1 MARNLPSHELPSGTF
16 STKEA
21 ERAGIS
27 RTELT
32 RLVRSGKAIRLVR
45 GIYQS
50 ADHAPEHPYPELE
63 ILLKQGVDITKQHR
77 DCGAMIFDP
86 QQQDT
91 HCGGSGCGCGASV
104 LCGHFLPMLENGK
117 AHNILFAATGALM
130 SPMSLQQ
137 GESIPSI
144 SHLVHLRKD

>member
-1 MARNLPSHELPSGTF
+1 MAPAAADSIMRYLSATGT
-16 STKEA
+16 SPEDYDYIVT
-21 ERAGIS
+21 GDLGTVGS
-27 RTELT
+27 RL
-32 RLVRSGKAIRLVR
+32 LL
-45 GIYQS
+45 
-50 ADHAPEHPYPELE
+50 D
-63 ILLKQGVDITKQHR
+63 ILLKQGVDITGQHR

-104 LCGHFLPMLENGK
+104 LCGHFMPMLEKGE
-117 AHNILFAATGALM
+117 AHDILFAATGALM